1 MNEGKAL
8 KAEKSKTQ
16 TQFLAYSVQKMD
28 FTKQIEN
35 LQAMRQAGEITDSV
49 HFREVELLEVM
60 TKVFGELIPQLQGC
74 AVGYMESQKPGSS
87 LSTTDGEPNDTAIG
101 IIAGSVIALVGLVI
115 SLLPQVKSILSPSIA
130 TLLS

>member
-1 MNEGKAL
+1 MRL
-8 KAEKSKTQ
+8 PI
-16 TQFLAYSVQKMD
+16 SVY
-28 FTKQIEN
+28 
-35 LQAMRQAGEITDSV
+35 
-49 HFREVELLEVM
+49 FREVEPLEAM

-74 AVGYMESQKPGSS
+74 AVEYMESQKPGSS